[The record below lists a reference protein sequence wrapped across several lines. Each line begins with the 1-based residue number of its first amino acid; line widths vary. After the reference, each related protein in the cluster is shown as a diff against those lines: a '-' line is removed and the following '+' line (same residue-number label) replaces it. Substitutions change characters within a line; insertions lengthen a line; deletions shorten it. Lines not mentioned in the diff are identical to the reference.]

1 MLAPIELLRR
11 RGLLEQIS
19 DEAGLTALFARE
31 QVSFY
36 VGFDPTARSLHVG
49 NFVPIMMMAHLQRAG
64 HRPIAVV
71 GGATGMI
78 GDPSGRSSE
87 RNLLDDSAVL
97 ANLATIRTQL
107 ASFLRFEGSNAAKV
121 VNNADWTGPISYLHW
136 LRDVGKYFSV
146 NAMIAKESVR
156 RRLEERDQGI
166 SYTEFSYML
175 LQAYDFFVLNRDEGV
190 QLQMGGNDQWGN
202 ITAGIELIHKKGGG
216 QAYAIT
222 SPLLLTA
229 AGEKFGKSAG
239 NAVWLDSALT
249 SPFAFY
255 QYWVRT
261 DDRDAGKFLRMF
273 TFLDLEEI
281 EAIEAAHA
289 SNLAGRGAQKRLAQE
304 VTRIV
309 HGEAALLRAELAT
322 EILFGREIQGLSDAE
337 LADIFGDVPSTQLE
351 RNRLEAGI
359 DLISLLVEMGASASK
374 GEARRALTAGS
385 IYLNNVKVTDAALM
399 VTAAQLA
406 SESTLVVRTGK
417 KNYFLAR
424 FA

>member
-19 DEAGLTALFARE
+19 DEAGLAALFAGE

-97 ANLATIRTQL
+97 ANLATIRAQL
-107 ASFLRFEGSNAAKV
+107 ASFLRFDGANGAKV

-175 LQAYDFFVLNRDEGV
+175 LQAYDFFVLNRDAGV
-190 QLQMGGNDQWGN
+190 RLQMGGNDQWGN

-222 SPLLLTA
+222 APLLLTA

-239 NAVWLDSALT
+239 NAVWLDSELT

-261 DDRDAGKFLRMF
+261 DDRDAAKFLRMF
-273 TFLDLEEI
+273 TFLELDEI
-281 EAIEAAHA
+281 EAIEEAHA
-289 SNLAGRGAQKRLAQE
+289 GNLAGRLAQKRLAQE

-309 HGEAALLRAELAT
+309 HGEAALLR
-322 EILFGREIQGLSDAE
+322 AE

-406 SESTLVVRTGK
+406 SESSLVVRMGK

>member
-107 ASFLRFEGSNAAKV
+107 ASFLRFEGANAAKV
-121 VNNADWTGPISYLHW
+121 VNNADWPGPISYLHW

>member
-107 ASFLRFEGSNAAKV
+107 ASFLRFEGANGAKV

-322 EILFGREIQGLSDAE
+322 EILFGREIQGLSDTE
-337 LADIFGDVPSTQLE
+337 LADIFGDVPSTQLQ

>member
-107 ASFLRFEGSNAAKV
+107 ASFLRFEGANAAKV

-309 HGEAALLRAELAT
+309 HGEAARLRAELAT

-351 RNRLEAGI
+351 RSRLEAGI

-385 IYLNNVKVTDAALM
+385 IYLNNVKVTDAALI

-406 SESTLVVRTGK
+406 SESTLVVRMGK

>member
-19 DEAGLTALFARE
+19 DEAGLAALFARE

-107 ASFLRFEGSNAAKV
+107 ASFLRFEGANGAKV

-273 TFLDLEEI
+273 TFLELDEI
-281 EAIEAAHA
+281 EAIEEAHA

>member
-1 MLAPIELLRR
+1 MLAPIELLRK

-19 DEAGLTALFARE
+19 DEAGLAALFARE
-31 QVSFY
+31 QVTFY

-64 HRPIAVV
+64 HRPLAVV

-107 ASFLRFEGSNAAKV
+107 ASFLRFEGANAAKV

-156 RRLEERDQGI
+156 RRLEDRDQGI

-175 LQAYDFFVLNRDEGV
+175 LQAFDFFVLNRDEGCR
-190 QLQMGGNDQWGN
+190 LQMGGNDQWGN

-273 TFLDLEEI
+273 TFVELDEI

-309 HGEAALLRAELAT
+309 HGEAALARAELAT

-337 LADIFGDVPSTQLE
+337 LADIFGDVPSTTVEQ
-351 RNRLEAGI
+351 NRLEAGI
-359 DLISLLVEMGASASK
+359 DLISLLVEIGAAASK

-385 IYLNNVKVTDAALM
+385 VYLNNSKVTDAALM

-406 SESTLVVRTGK
+406 SESTLVVRLGK

>member
-107 ASFLRFEGSNAAKV
+107 ASFLRFDGANGAKV

>member
-19 DEAGLTALFARE
+19 DEAGLAALFARE

-107 ASFLRFEGSNAAKV
+107 ASFLRFEGANGAKV

-273 TFLDLEEI
+273 TFLDLDEI

>member
-107 ASFLRFEGSNAAKV
+107 ASFLRFEGANGAKV

-273 TFLDLEEI
+273 TFLDLDEI

-337 LADIFGDVPSTQLE
+337 LADIFGDVPSTQLQ

>member
-273 TFLDLEEI
+273 TFLDLDEI

-289 SNLAGRGAQKRLAQE
+289 SNLAGRGAQRRLAQE

>member
-1 MLAPIELLRR
+1 
-11 RGLLEQIS
+11 
-19 DEAGLTALFARE
+19 
-31 QVSFY
+31 
-36 VGFDPTARSLHVG
+36 
-49 NFVPIMMMAHLQRAG
+49 
-64 HRPIAVV
+64 
-71 GGATGMI
+71 
-78 GDPSGRSSE
+78 
-87 RNLLDDSAVL
+87 
-97 ANLATIRTQL
+97 
-107 ASFLRFEGSNAAKV
+107 
-121 VNNADWTGPISYLHW
+121 
-136 LRDVGKYFSV
+136 
-146 NAMIAKESVR
+146 
-156 RRLEERDQGI
+156 
-166 SYTEFSYML
+166 
-175 LQAYDFFVLNRDEGV
+175 
-190 QLQMGGNDQWGN
+190 MGGNDQWGN

-239 NAVWLDSALT
+239 NAVWLDSELT

-261 DDRDAGKFLRMF
+261 DDRDAAKFLRMF
-273 TFLDLEEI
+273 TFLELDEI
-281 EAIEAAHA
+281 EAIEEAHA
-289 SNLAGRGAQKRLAQE
+289 GNLAGRLAQKRLAQE

-406 SESTLVVRTGK
+406 SESSLVVRMGK

>member
-19 DEAGLTALFARE
+19 DEAGLAALFARE

-273 TFLDLEEI
+273 TFLDLDEI

-351 RNRLEAGI
+351 RSRLEAGI

>member
-107 ASFLRFEGSNAAKV
+107 ASFLRFEGANAAKV

-273 TFLDLEEI
+273 TFLDLDEI

-289 SNLAGRGAQKRLAQE
+289 SNLAGRGAQRRLAQE

>member
-19 DEAGLTALFARE
+19 DEAGLAALFAGE

-97 ANLATIRTQL
+97 ANLATIRAQL
-107 ASFLRFEGSNAAKV
+107 ASFLRFDGANGAKV

-190 QLQMGGNDQWGN
+190 RLQMGGNDQWGN

-239 NAVWLDSALT
+239 NAVWLDSELT

-261 DDRDAGKFLRMF
+261 DDRDAAKFLRMF
-273 TFLDLEEI
+273 TFLETDEI
-281 EAIEAAHA
+281 EAIEEAHA
-289 SNLAGRGAQKRLAQE
+289 GNLAGRLAQKRLAQE

-337 LADIFGDVPSTQLE
+337 LADIFGDVPSRQLE

-406 SESTLVVRTGK
+406 SESSLVVRMGK

>member
-107 ASFLRFEGSNAAKV
+107 ASFLRFEGANAAKV

-281 EAIEAAHA
+281 EAIEEAHA

-351 RNRLEAGI
+351 RSRLEAGI

>member
-19 DEAGLTALFARE
+19 DEAGLAALFANE

-49 NFVPIMMMAHLQRAG
+49 NFVPIMMMAHLQRSG

-71 GGATGMI
+71 GGATGLM

-97 ANLATIRTQL
+97 ANLATIRAQL
-107 ASFLRFEGSNAAKV
+107 SSFLRFDGANGAKV

-190 QLQMGGNDQWGN
+190 RLQMGGNDQWGN

-239 NAVWLDSALT
+239 NAVWLDSELT

-261 DDRDAGKFLRMF
+261 DDRDAAKFLRMF
-273 TFLDLEEI
+273 TFLELDEI
-281 EAIEAAHA
+281 EAIEEAHA
-289 SNLAGRGAQKRLAQE
+289 GNLAGRLAQKRLAQE

-351 RNRLEAGI
+351 RNRLEGGI

-399 VTAAQLA
+399 VTTAQLA
-406 SESTLVVRTGK
+406 SESSLVVRMGK

>member
-19 DEAGLTALFARE
+19 DEAGLAALFAGE

-97 ANLATIRTQL
+97 ANLATIRAQL
-107 ASFLRFEGSNAAKV
+107 ASFLRFDGANGAKV

-190 QLQMGGNDQWGN
+190 RLQMGGNDQWGN

-239 NAVWLDSALT
+239 NAVWLDSELT

-261 DDRDAGKFLRMF
+261 DDRDAAKFLRMF
-273 TFLDLEEI
+273 TFLELDEI
-281 EAIEAAHA
+281 EAIEEAHA
-289 SNLAGRGAQKRLAQE
+289 GNLAGRLAQKRLAQE

-322 EILFGREIQGLSDAE
+322 EVLFGREIQGLSDAE

-351 RNRLEAGI
+351 QSRLEGGI

-406 SESTLVVRTGK
+406 SESSLVIRTGK

>member
-281 EAIEAAHA
+281 EAIEEAHA

-359 DLISLLVEMGASASK
+359 DLISLLVEVGASASK

-385 IYLNNVKVTDAALM
+385 IYLNNVKVTDAALT

>member
-19 DEAGLTALFARE
+19 DEAGLAALFARE

-107 ASFLRFEGSNAAKV
+107 ASFLRFEGANAAKV

-399 VTAAQLA
+399 VAAAQLA

>member
-107 ASFLRFEGSNAAKV
+107 ASFLRFEGANAAKV

-273 TFLDLEEI
+273 TFLDLDEI

-309 HGEAALLRAELAT
+309 HG
-322 EILFGREIQGLSDAE
+322 
-337 LADIFGDVPSTQLE
+337 
-351 RNRLEAGI
+351 
-359 DLISLLVEMGASASK
+359 
-374 GEARRALTAGS
+374 
-385 IYLNNVKVTDAALM
+385 
-399 VTAAQLA
+399 
-406 SESTLVVRTGK
+406 
-417 KNYFLAR
+417 
-424 FA
+424 

>member
-107 ASFLRFEGSNAAKV
+107 ASFLRFDGANGAKV

-156 RRLEERDQGI
+156 RRLEERDQGL

-385 IYLNNVKVTDAALM
+385 IYLNNVKVTDAGLM

>member
-281 EAIEAAHA
+281 EAIEEAHA

>member
-19 DEAGLTALFARE
+19 DEAGLAALFAGE

-97 ANLATIRTQL
+97 ANLATIRAQL
-107 ASFLRFEGSNAAKV
+107 ASFLRFDGANGAKV

-190 QLQMGGNDQWGN
+190 RLQMGGNDQWGN

-239 NAVWLDSALT
+239 NAVWLDSELT

-261 DDRDAGKFLRMF
+261 DDRDAAKFLRMF
-273 TFLDLEEI
+273 TFLELDEI
-281 EAIEAAHA
+281 EAIEEAHA
-289 SNLAGRGAQKRLAQE
+289 GNLAGRLAQKRLAQE

-351 RNRLEAGI
+351 QSRLEGGI

-406 SESTLVVRTGK
+406 SESSLVIRTGK

>member
-19 DEAGLTALFARE
+19 DEAGLAALFARE

-107 ASFLRFEGSNAAKV
+107 ASFLRFEGANAAKV

-273 TFLDLEEI
+273 TFLDLDEI

>member
-107 ASFLRFEGSNAAKV
+107 ASFLRFEGANAAKV

-351 RNRLEAGI
+351 RSRLEAGI

>member
-19 DEAGLTALFARE
+19 DEAGLAALFAGE

-97 ANLATIRTQL
+97 ANLATIRAQL
-107 ASFLRFEGSNAAKV
+107 ASFLRFDGANGAKV

-190 QLQMGGNDQWGN
+190 RLQMGGNDQWGN

-222 SPLLLTA
+222 APLLLTA

-239 NAVWLDSALT
+239 NAVWLDSELT

-261 DDRDAGKFLRMF
+261 DDRDAAKFLRMF
-273 TFLDLEEI
+273 TFLELDEI
-281 EAIEAAHA
+281 EAIEEAHA
-289 SNLAGRGAQKRLAQE
+289 GNLAGRLAQKRLAQE

-406 SESTLVVRTGK
+406 SESSLVVRVGK

>member
-19 DEAGLTALFARE
+19 DEAGLAALFAGE

-97 ANLATIRTQL
+97 ANLATIRAQL
-107 ASFLRFEGSNAAKV
+107 ASFLRFDGANGAKV

-190 QLQMGGNDQWGN
+190 RLQMGGNDQWGN

-239 NAVWLDSALT
+239 NAVWLDSELT

-261 DDRDAGKFLRMF
+261 DDRDAAKFLRMF
-273 TFLDLEEI
+273 TFLELEEI
-281 EAIEAAHA
+281 EAIEEAHA
-289 SNLAGRGAQKRLAQE
+289 GNLAGRLAQKRLAQE

-337 LADIFGDVPSTQLE
+337 LADIFGDVPSRQLE

-406 SESTLVVRTGK
+406 SESSLVVRMGK

>member
-19 DEAGLTALFARE
+19 DEAGLAALFARE

-351 RNRLEAGI
+351 RSRLEAGI

>member
-107 ASFLRFEGSNAAKV
+107 ASFLRFDGANGAKV

-273 TFLDLEEI
+273 TFLDLDEI
-281 EAIEAAHA
+281 EVIEAAHA

>member
-107 ASFLRFEGSNAAKV
+107 ASFLRFEGANAAKV

-273 TFLDLEEI
+273 TFLDLDEI

-289 SNLAGRGAQKRLAQE
+289 SNLAGRGAQRRLAQE

-351 RNRLEAGI
+351 RSRLEAGI

>member
-107 ASFLRFEGSNAAKV
+107 ASFLRFEGANAAKV
-121 VNNADWTGPISYLHW
+121 VNNADWTAPISYLHW

-273 TFLDLEEI
+273 TFLELDEI

-289 SNLAGRGAQKRLAQE
+289 SNLAGRGAQRRLAQE

-417 KNYFLAR
+417 KNYFMAR

>member
-107 ASFLRFEGSNAAKV
+107 ASFLRFEGANGAKV

-273 TFLDLEEI
+273 TFLDLDEI

-351 RNRLEAGI
+351 RSRLEAGI

>member
-107 ASFLRFEGSNAAKV
+107 ASFLRFEGANAAKV

-273 TFLDLEEI
+273 TFLDLDEI

-351 RNRLEAGI
+351 RSRLEAGI

-385 IYLNNVKVTDAALM
+385 IYLNNVKVTDAALI

-406 SESTLVVRTGK
+406 SESTLVVRMGK

>member
-11 RGLLEQIS
+11 RGLLEQVS
-19 DEAGLTALFARE
+19 DESGLTALFARE

-87 RNLLDDSAVL
+87 RNLLDDAAVL

-107 ASFLRFEGSNAAKV
+107 ASFLRFEGANAAKV

-261 DDRDAGKFLRMF
+261 DDGDAGKFLRMF
-273 TFLDLEEI
+273 TFLDMGEI

-289 SNLAGRGAQKRLAQE
+289 CNLAGRGAQRRLAQE

-337 LADIFGDVPSTQLE
+337 LADIFGDVPSRQLE
-351 RNRLEAGI
+351 RTRLEAGI

-399 VTAAQLA
+399 VTAVQLA
-406 SESTLVVRTGK
+406 SESTLVVRMGK
-417 KNYFLAR
+417 RSYFLAR

>member
-78 GDPSGRSSE
+78 GDPSGRSSA

-156 RRLEERDQGI
+156 RRREERDQGI

-273 TFLDLEEI
+273 TFLDLDEI

-289 SNLAGRGAQKRLAQE
+289 SNLAGRGAQRRLAQE

>member
-107 ASFLRFEGSNAAKV
+107 ASFLRFEGANGAKV

-273 TFLDLEEI
+273 TFLDLDEI

-351 RNRLEAGI
+351 LNRLEAGI

>member
-107 ASFLRFEGSNAAKV
+107 ASFLRFEGANAAKV

-281 EAIEAAHA
+281 EAIEEAHA

-351 RNRLEAGI
+351 RSRLEAGI

-385 IYLNNVKVTDAALM
+385 IYLNNVKVTDAALI

-406 SESTLVVRTGK
+406 SESTLVVRMGK

>member
-273 TFLDLEEI
+273 TFLDLDEI

-351 RNRLEAGI
+351 RSRLEAGI